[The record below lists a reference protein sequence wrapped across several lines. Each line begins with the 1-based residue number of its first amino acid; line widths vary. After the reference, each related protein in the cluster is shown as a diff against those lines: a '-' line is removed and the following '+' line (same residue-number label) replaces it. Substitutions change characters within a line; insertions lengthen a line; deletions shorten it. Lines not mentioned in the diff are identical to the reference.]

1 MMARKSPFA
10 AIGTKCRHRPGECTR
25 RATEAT
31 RYRCLATR
39 AEPSRGFA
47 GGAKSVESSE
57 ELAPEKLDAVE
68 PHALKRLFVGAHGGH
83 QQHVPELPVL
93 RPARACTMAVP
104 SENAVQVRERQLAD
118 QGSNRGSDSERER
131 EQLRHRAGDAPAF
144 YERLSQRLREAP
156 LRRRTV
162 CA

>member
-1 MMARKSPFA
+1 MARKSPLV
-10 AIGTKCRHRPGECTR
+10 AIGTQCRHRPGECTR

-31 RYRCLATR
+31 RDRCLATR

-47 GGAKSVESSE
+47 EGAKSVESSE

-83 QQHVPELPVL
+83 QQHVPEFAVL

-104 SENAVQVRERQLAD
+104 GENAVQVRERQLCD
-118 QGSNRGSDSERER
+118 Q
-131 EQLRHRAGDAPAF
+131 
-144 YERLSQRLREAP
+144 
-156 LRRRTV
+156 
-162 CA
+162 

>member
-10 AIGTKCRHRPGECTR
+10 AIGTKCRHRQAECAR

-47 GGAKSVESSE
+47 EGAKSVESSE

-68 PHALKRLFVGAHGGH
+68 PHALKRLFVSAHGGH
-83 QQHVPELPVL
+83 QQHVPELPVP
-93 RPARACTMAVP
+93 RPARAC
-104 SENAVQVRERQLAD
+104 
-118 QGSNRGSDSERER
+118 
-131 EQLRHRAGDAPAF
+131 
-144 YERLSQRLREAP
+144 
-156 LRRRTV
+156 
-162 CA
+162 